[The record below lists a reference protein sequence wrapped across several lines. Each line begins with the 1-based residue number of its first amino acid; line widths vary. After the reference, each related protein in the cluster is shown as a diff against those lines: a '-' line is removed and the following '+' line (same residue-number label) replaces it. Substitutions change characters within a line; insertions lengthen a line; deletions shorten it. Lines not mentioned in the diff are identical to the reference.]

1 MMLGLHRENLSC
13 FRNIGELII
22 KGDLDFPRKFF
33 SFVPLTAD
41 QRSSGVVLVIKLD
54 LADNGVNIGLSNG
67 LSDRIFVQACC
78 SGQGI
83 VGYFVTGIFK
93 AQRLGPDLT
102 GFLRPTITE
111 LLC

>member
-1 MMLGLHRENLSC
+1 MLGLHRENFPC
-13 FRNIGELII
+13 FGNIGELII
-22 KGDLDFPRKFF
+22 KSYLDFPRELF
-33 SFVPLTAD
+33 SLVPLTTD
-41 QRSSGVVLVIKLD
+41 QRSSGVILVIKLD

-67 LSDRIFVQACC
+67 LSDRILVQACG

-83 VGYFVTGIFK
+83 IGNFVAGIFK

-102 GFLRPTITE
+102 GFLRPAITE